1 VADTRDQLDLLA
13 DTSVQRDAEI
23 ARRALPGVWAS
34 LAMVQF
40 VLLAGT
46 YFRDQPLAT
55 TLFVCF
61 AMASAIARLFLV
73 MRKDQIYRRSPR
85 AWTVAF
91 VSCLFTFSSAWGL
104 MTGFSY
110 VVYGFSNWNSLLLT
124 FSLLGITAGALVSFT
139 PRILFL
145 YWHILPM
152 LGICIA
158 VDLYIGR
165 EGYPLALITAVYVA
179 FLLVQGR
186 HLNTDYREALNDRRQ
201 LEAAKKSAE
210 AANQAK
216 SSFLANISHELRT
229 PMNGIIGMTELAL
242 DTKLSDEQRDLL
254 ETARKSADS
263 LLHLLNDVLDFSK
276 IEAKRLEL
284 EQTRFEVRKLIRET
298 VRVLAPQAGEKGLSL
313 THDVAPRVPDYVIGD
328 VTRLRQ
334 VLINLLANAVK
345 FTQQGSV
352 EVRVGVENITAEGVC
367 LHVTVK
373 DTGIGIPADKQD
385 LIFRAFSQADESM
398 TRRYGGTGLGLT
410 ISARL
415 VELMRGAIWV
425 ESTVGNGST
434 FHFTAQF
441 EVPAAEAAAVSDSP
455 LVAKG

>member
-1 VADTRDQLDLLA
+1 
-13 DTSVQRDAEI
+13 
-23 ARRALPGVWAS
+23 
-34 LAMVQF
+34 
-40 VLLAGT
+40 
-46 YFRDQPLAT
+46 
-55 TLFVCF
+55 
-61 AMASAIARLFLV
+61 
-73 MRKDQIYRRSPR
+73 
-85 AWTVAF
+85 
-91 VSCLFTFSSAWGL
+91 
-104 MTGFSY
+104 
-110 VVYGFSNWNSLLLT
+110 
-124 FSLLGITAGALVSFT
+124 
-139 PRILFL
+139 
-145 YWHILPM
+145 
-152 LGICIA
+152 

-242 DTKLSDEQRDLL
+242 DTNLSDEQRDLL